1 MNSSDDISFSPAEFS
16 GVTRLFPLPNH
27 VMFPHV
33 VQPFHIFEQRYRDMV
48 EDVLES
54 DHLFT
59 MVQLLPGWE
68 PEYEGRPP
76 VAPVGCLG
84 KVLSHVQLEGG
95 RYNLLL
101 AGVQRIQI
109 LEELEPTASYREAR
123 GELLEDHYE
132 AGGASR
138 RQKIREQLLSC
149 VRSYVPQLP
158 EVHQQLDELLDC
170 AAPLGMLTD
179 VVSHLAQLDA
189 GAKQDLLSETSVD
202 VRAQTLLNVLKDPA
216 SQASIF
222 SRGTF
227 PPGFSLN

>member
-1 MNSSDDISFSPAEFS
+1 
-16 GVTRLFPLPNH
+16 
-27 VMFPHV
+27 
-33 VQPFHIFEQRYRDMV
+33 
-48 EDVLES
+48 
-54 DHLFT
+54 
-59 MVQLLPGWE
+59 
-68 PEYEGRPP
+68 
-76 VAPVGCLG
+76 
-84 KVLSHVQLEGG
+84 EGG